1 MFDTKAKELCNKI
14 MYEFWYDCVK
24 PKYGGKTENI
34 YVDIAKDAEKRFD
47 ISKCELDKSLSK

>member
-1 MFDTKAKELCNKI
+1 

-47 ISKCELDKSLSK
+47 ISKCELDKSLSKWIK